1 MTKYQQVRHT
11 GMVIREDTRLRW
23 EQQQLMRSLQ
33 EFPDLPKGPKR
44 PRLNSRRKRNLRA
57 IGIKRIIVDE
67 MAEPPVRR
75 HFVNKKRAARSK
87 KNRQARIDRV
97 VQERKVQL
105 AARAKG
111 WFRIGRGR

>member
-1 MTKYQQVRHT
+1 MPTYLKVQHT
-11 GMVIREDTRLRW
+11 GMVIREETRARW
-23 EQQQLMRSLQ
+23 ERQQLLRSLQ

-44 PRLNSRRKRNLRA
+44 PRLNSRRKRKLRA
-57 IGIKRIIVDE
+57 IGIKRIIENEVS
-67 MAEPPVRR
+67 EPPVRR

-87 KNRQARIDRV
+87 KYRQARI
-97 VQERKVQL
+97 ERAIHERAIQM